1 MPIMLLILWL
11 ALIGLVVWAV
21 TTYIPMPAQIRTL
34 IIIVAVVLIVIWL
47 IQLTGLI
54 GVGPNV
60 PRLR

>member
-1 MPIMLLILWL
+1 
-11 ALIGLVVWAV
+11 V

-34 IIIVAVVLIVIWL
+34 IIVVAVVLIVIWL

-60 PRLR
+60 PRLK